1 MENINELSD
10 EELDKM
16 FRNAAE
22 NSTESKEEVYG
33 WEQLAKRLD
42 GQKPSAGFSALNSKA
57 VITVAGLLIGL
68 LSYLFYTNTD
78 FKAAKVNPAPGQN
91 EAKTKGNDAVV
102 PTKVAVIENGTKNPQ
117 GKEAEGKEDKG
128 LKIIAESTKGVPAN
142 IENKS
147 LKSEEKAVNS
157 KAIISKNRQSQ
168 SSTFPRKEG
177 DLGSNSFSTKKESI
191 RANNGDERL
200 DNVSSVNKR
209 PIRINE
215 GSIANGF
222 DQTLASAKGNREL
235 NDSRKL
241 NENFIVKGQ
250 NTRLSEANLTNKS
263 GVKDESYLRNAN
275 SSKAEVLVSA
285 GASADGIKNASDTPA
300 DEAIKRIPFNVQSLK
315 MVGLPIST
323 IMKTQVN
330 QEVKAKAVKPKET
343 KKEDLFVKG
352 LHLQVG
358 LSPDLSI
365 INSGSSEKIG
375 RNSVLAVQYRLN
387 SRWSLQTGLIKSIKY
402 YSAAA
407 SAYNFSWKPGAN
419 PIVNVAGSCRM
430 LDIPLN
436 VRYDYRSA
444 NRLKLFVNGG
454 VSSYHMLHEKYNYT
468 YENNYDPNI
477 KYRSWTGKTGFYAAG
492 VINLSSGIE
501 YKLGKK
507 VSFMVEPFAKM
518 PIRQLG
524 FGKVKLQTYGVFVSG
539 LYPFG
544 K

>member
-10 EELDKM
+10 EALDKM

-33 WEQLAKRLD
+33 WEQLAKKLE
-42 GQKPSAGFSALNSKA
+42 GIEPSAGFSALNTKA
-57 VITVAGLLIGL
+57 VIAVAGLLIGL
-68 LSYLFYTNTD
+68 LSVLIYTNYD
-78 FKAAKVNPAPGQN
+78 FKTAKVNPASGQN
-91 EAKTKGNDAVV
+91 EAKTKSNGTVD
-102 PTKVAVIENGTKNPQ
+102 PTKVEVNENGTKNPQ

-128 LKIIAESTKGVPAN
+128 LKIIAESTKEVPAN

-177 DLGSNSFSTKKESI
+177 DLGSNSFSSKKESSRTI
-191 RANNGDERL
+191 NSDERL
-200 DNVSSVNKR
+200 DNASRVYKR
-209 PIRINE
+209 PIRIND
-215 GSIANGF
+215 GSKANAN
-222 DQTLASAKGNREL
+222 DQTIASTKGNGEL
-235 NDSRKL
+235 NDSKKL
-241 NENFIVKGQ
+241 NENFFVKGQ
-250 NTRLSEANLTNKS
+250 NNRLSEAKFTNKS
-263 GVKDESYLRNAN
+263 GVNAESSLKDA
-275 SSKAEVLVSA
+275 SSLKADDSVA
-285 GASADGIKNASDTPA
+285 GASANGINNASVTPA
-300 DEAIKRIPFNVQSLK
+300 DEAIKPISFNVQSLK
-315 MVGLPIST
+315 MLGLPIIT
-323 IMKTQVN
+323 TLRAQVN
-330 QEVKAKAVKPKET
+330 QEVKAKALKPKET

-375 RNSVLAVQYRLN
+375 RNSVLAVQYRIN

-436 VRYDYRSA
+436 VRYDYKSA